1 LEFGQD
7 EEEEI
12 TDSGRVL
19 LGGALIN
26 VGGSGGSYG
35 STMSPPSIAPSPDDE
50 FLHTTDDFSPTPLD
64 LLEADHHLP
73 ITSIMIRKRVNSVL
87 SSSSSSSSSSTT
99 SSSGRNKKL
108 IQVLLLF
115 LLPCLHA

>member
-1 LEFGQD
+1 MEFGQD

-50 FLHTTDDFSPTPLD
+50 LLHTTDDFSPTPLD
-64 LLEADHHLP
+64 LLEADQHLP
-73 ITSIMIRKRVNSVL
+73 VILIRKRVNSVL
-87 SSSSSSSSSSTT
+87 SSSSSSSSSST

>member
-1 LEFGQD
+1 MEFGQD

-50 FLHTTDDFSPTPLD
+50 LLHTTDDFSPTPLD
-64 LLEADHHLP
+64 LLDADHHLP

-87 SSSSSSSSSSTT
+87 SSSSSSSSSST

-115 LLPCLHA
+115 LLHA

>member
-1 LEFGQD
+1 MKLEFGQD

-64 LLEADHHLP
+64 LDQHLP
-73 ITSIMIRKRVNSVL
+73 VILIRKRVNSVL

-115 LLPCLHA
+115 LLHA